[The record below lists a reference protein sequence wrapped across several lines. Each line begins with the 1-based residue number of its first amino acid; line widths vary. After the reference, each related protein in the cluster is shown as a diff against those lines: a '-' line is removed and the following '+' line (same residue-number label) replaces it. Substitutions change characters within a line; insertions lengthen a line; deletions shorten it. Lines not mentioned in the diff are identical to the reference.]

1 MLLEREPEL
10 AVLEKAV
17 LEVQSGEGA
26 VLLVGGPAGAGS
38 SALLREIGSSATRLG
53 ARVLRAGGAQI
64 EQDFPLGVVRQ
75 LVLPLLS
82 VPGPPV
88 AAPVARVLLD
98 PLTGGRP
105 PVVGDDPARSA
116 TASVLHGLH
125 TLFVG
130 LAAQRPVVVLVD
142 DLHWVDE
149 PSLRALAFLAGRLS
163 GMRVLIAAVLQDGT
177 AGREPL
183 IREIAD
189 VARYHLRAAPLSAE
203 ATARLVGRKFGAD
216 HAAEFAL
223 ACHEVTSGSP
233 KELRTLL
240 DRAVSHRVTGK
251 ASDCERIHE
260 LGTAFRRERL
270 QFLLRRVPGVA
281 AFAKALVVLG
291 GDAELDLV
299 LRLGEVDAPGRMAA
313 LTALGGRWL
322 EVAGDRVT
330 VRDASLNRVVEE
342 LLDARESSALHRK
355 AAGLLDE
362 SGYPPEA
369 VAAQLLQVDVIN
381 AGWEVERLRAAAQAA
396 RRRAAPSP
404 AGRYLRR
411 ALLDLSPD
419 SGERARLL
427 VELAAAELDVDPGSA
442 VRHLAQAAPL
452 MPTVRDRATVATWIP
467 LPVAGEGPLVAE
479 LVRDVADRLGPA
491 EELSG
496 HDRELALRLEA
507 RVWFSGLGEP
517 AKLAAAARR
526 LAELRD
532 HPHGPTAGERELR
545 VVLLMAATLGS
556 GTTADVIAGQA
567 RKLLAHDP
575 TNTYGALAALQT
587 LPAVLMAADAV
598 DAGWSWLEAA
608 YDNAR
613 RHSNPTPQALV
624 GAQRGLLLLGC
635 GRLVEAREEAVR
647 AFELVDRS
655 WPDAVLLPSVVLGL
669 VAFALRDRPLAA
681 RVLDGAPPGDL
692 RLFEIRRSLRGA
704 LAAQRGDLQMAL
716 AQFLDSGRRLDRAG
730 WHNPAMHPWR
740 TWAAVLSHR
749 LGRQDDAVRH
759 AEDNYERA
767 LEWGAPTTLGRA
779 LRIRASVHPDRDRAL
794 ELLRESNEVLRGSV
808 DRFEQAKALIKL
820 GEVLRDVDRD
830 EAERVLARGRRL
842 AEQCGAHWLGAEADG
857 LFAAPAGSTAAPV
870 IRPELTRGEATVAE
884 LAARGLTNADI
895 AVELGTSRRAVEKH
909 LTSAYRKLRIDGRAE
924 LAAALGGDPEI
935 G

>member
-17 LEVQSGEGA
+17 LEVQAGEGA

-38 SALLREIGSSATRLG
+38 TALLRELAAASTRLG

-64 EQDFPLGVVRQ
+64 EQGFPLGVVRQ

-82 VPGPPV
+82 AEDPAPVPPV
-88 AAPVARVLLD
+88 ARALLD
-98 PLTGGRP
+98 PLTGGRA
-105 PVVGDDPARSA
+105 PVVGEDQALA
-116 TASVLHGLH
+116 ETAGVLHGLH

-149 PSLRALAFLAGRLS
+149 PSLRALAFLAGRLA
-163 GMRVLIAAVLQDGT
+163 GTRVLIAAVLQDG
-177 AGREPL
+177 AGGSDPL
-183 IREIAD
+183 IEEI
-189 VARYHLRAAPLSAE
+189 VAGARCHLRVAPLSAD
-203 ATARLVGRKFGAD
+203 ATARLVAREFGPD
-216 HAAEFAL
+216 HAPRFAT

-240 DRAVSHRVTGK
+240 DRALSHRVTGK
-251 ASDCERIHE
+251 AADCERIRE
-260 LGTAFRRERL
+260 LGTAFRRERV
-270 QFLLRRVPGVA
+270 QFLLRRAPGVA

-291 GDAELDLV
+291 GDAELELV
-299 LRLGEVDAPGRMAA
+299 LRLGEVDAAGRAAA
-313 LTALGGRWL
+313 LSALGDRWL
-322 EVAGDRVT
+322 TVSGDRVA
-330 VRDASLNRVVEE
+330 VRDPSLNRVVEE

-362 SGYPPEA
+362 GGYPPEA
-369 VAAQLLQVDVIN
+369 VAAQLLQVDVIH

-411 ALLDLSPD
+411 ALLDLPPD

-427 VELAAAELDVDPGSA
+427 VELAAAELDVDPGSG

-452 MPTVRDRATVATWIP
+452 LPTVRERATVATWIP

-479 LVRDVADRLGPA
+479 LVREVAGRLGPA

-496 HDRELALRLEA
+496 HEREVALRLEA

-517 AKLAAAARR
+517 ARLAAAARR

-556 GTTADVIAGQA
+556 STTADVVAAQA
-567 RKLLAHDP
+567 RRLLAHDP
-575 TNTYGALAALQT
+575 TNTYGALASLQT

-598 DAGWSWLEAA
+598 DAGWSWLDAA
-608 YDNAR
+608 YDNAC

-635 GRLVEAREEAVR
+635 GRLVEARAEAVR
-647 AFELVDRS
+647 AFDLVDRS

-681 RVLDGAPPGDL
+681 RVLDSAPPGDL

-704 LAAQRGDLQMAL
+704 LAAQRGDLPMAL

-730 WHNPAMHPWR
+730 WYNPAMHSWR

-749 LGRQDDAVRH
+749 MGRQDDAVRL

-767 LEWGAPTTLGRA
+767 LHWGAPTTLGRA

-794 ELLRESNEVLRGSV
+794 ELLREADEVLRTSV

-830 EAERVLARGRRL
+830 ESERVLARGRRL

-857 LFAAPAGSTAAPV
+857 LFAAQPGSAVSPV
-870 IRPELTRGEATVAE
+870 IRSELTRGEATVAG
-884 LAARGLTNADI
+884 LAARGLTNTDI
-895 AVELGTSRRAVEKH
+895 ADELGTSRRAVEKH
-909 LTSAYRKLRIDGRAE
+909 LTSAYRKLRIDGRAD
-924 LAAALGGDPEI
+924 LAAALGADPEN